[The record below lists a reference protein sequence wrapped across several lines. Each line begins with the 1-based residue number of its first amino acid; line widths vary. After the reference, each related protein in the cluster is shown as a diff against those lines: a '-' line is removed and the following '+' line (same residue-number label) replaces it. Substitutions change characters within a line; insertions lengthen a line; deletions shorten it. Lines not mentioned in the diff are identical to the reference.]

1 MLKRCFDLI
10 ASTFGIVIL
19 LPLIILTFLISMIV
33 QGFPILF
40 CQQRIGKNGIPF
52 TLMKFRTMS
61 NEKSLSAIHDI
72 SRLTNWGRFLRRT
85 SIDELPALF
94 HVMKGDMSLVGPRP
108 LPLKYLNRFDDYQ
121 IKRIEVKPGITGLA
135 QINGRNHLSWEKR
148 FEYDVQYTNNNS
160 FLIDLNIIIK
170 TILLVIRGKNIHAK
184 RQEIMPEFMGSKKKS
199 NK

>member
-1 MLKRCFDLI
+1 
-10 ASTFGIVIL
+10 
-19 LPLIILTFLISMIV
+19 
-33 QGFPILF
+33 
-40 CQQRIGKNGIPF
+40 
-52 TLMKFRTMS
+52 

>member
-10 ASTFGIVIL
+10 ASLFGIVIL
-19 LPLIILTFLISMIV
+19 FPIIIFTFLINMIV

-40 CQQRIGKNGIPF
+40 YQQRIGENGIPF
-52 TLMKFRTMS
+52 ILIKFRTMS

-72 SRLTNWGRFLRRT
+72 SRLTKWGRFLRKT

-94 HVMKGDMSLVGPRP
+94 NVIKGDMSLVGPRP

-135 QINGRNHLSWEKR
+135 QINGRNQLSWEKR

-160 FLIDLNIIIK
+160 FLIDLKIIFK
-170 TILLVIRGKNIHAK
+170 TILLVIRGKNISAK
-184 RQEIMPEFMGSKKKS
+184 GQEIMPEFMGSKKKN

>member
-1 MLKRCFDLI
+1 LLKRCFDLI
-10 ASTFGIVIL
+10 ASLFGIVIL
-19 LPLIILTFLISMIV
+19 FPIIIFTFLINMIV

-40 CQQRIGKNGIPF
+40 YQQRIGENGIPF
-52 TLMKFRTMS
+52 ILIKFRTMS

-72 SRLTNWGRFLRRT
+72 SRLTKWGRFLRKT

-94 HVMKGDMSLVGPRP
+94 NVIKGDMSLVGPRP

-135 QINGRNHLSWEKR
+135 QINGRNQLSWEKR

-160 FLIDLNIIIK
+160 FLIDLKIIFK
-170 TILLVIRGKNIHAK
+170 TILLVIRGKNISAK
-184 RQEIMPEFMGSKKKS
+184 GQEIMPEFMGSK
-199 NK
+199 NKEE